1 MGKPFLEVKCSKVP
15 PSMPAKWTSRRCSW
29 RINRKIMQNPMSW
42 SKVASWFCSNEKIKL
57 SRLGKCQDLLRHSLQ
72 KFVEKSINET
82 FITLKNLETKMSL
95 PQESL
100 CNGKGRLS
108 MGGADIEA
116 QLTDHTMVRRR
127 SALRHKLGMHEIV
140 QLLIQAEKN
149 ALFSCSWS
157 RNHCLQLQENQE
169 KTSGFNRN
177 YLEHL
182 GGSRTWQE
190 TQNEHALDAKYL
202 WNSPK
207 VAFFN

>member
-1 MGKPFLEVKCSKVP
+1 MPRSAAPQPPKIRWEVDQRDLHNAEKPRNKDVSASGVTLQRE
-15 PSMPAKWTSRRCSW
+15 
-29 RINRKIMQNPMSW
+29 RKAIY
-42 SKVASWFCSNEKIKL
+42 
-57 SRLGKCQDLLRHSLQ
+57 
-72 KFVEKSINET
+72 
-82 FITLKNLETKMSL
+82 
-95 PQESL
+95 
-100 CNGKGRLS
+100 
-108 MGGADIEA
+108 GGADIEA